1 MMDYIRKYIN
11 TQSINDYEKADIIL
25 NIFFTGINFLLIVI
39 TIALFSSEKQE
50 ITDLSYQLIGIYFVN
65 IIVRLYHIYMLQKDI
80 SNFMLK
86 ELISCIISV
95 DQFYLILSLYVQI
108 AKLLKIKEKINIVFP
123 CFLYALVFFSYDKLI
138 TYSPITFN
146 SYLLSFGS
154 LILLTQY
161 MFSVIYVYY
170 IYDLLKPG
178 IDAIISTI
186 ISGGKN
192 LSTLQKFIIGAP
204 FSCLVLFVLHYL
216 IKVWLLFFKSPLMLL
231 YGNIVVNIFKNGGIY
246 FTFICCEIIVF
257 ALNKQQTQENEKK
270 NDSDEVQIINL

>member
-1 MMDYIRKYIN
+1 MMDYLRKYIDS
-11 TQSINDYEKADIIL
+11 QSINDYEKADIIL
-25 NIFFTGINFLLIVI
+25 NIFFTGVNFLLIVV
-39 TIALFSSEKQE
+39 TVALFSSEKQE
-50 ITDLSYQLIGIYFVN
+50 ITDLSYQLIGIFFVN
-65 IIVRLYHIYMLQKDI
+65 IIIRLYHIYMLQKDI

-95 DQFYLILSLYVQI
+95 DQFYLILSLFVQVS
-108 AKLLKIKEKINIVFP
+108 KMLKIKEKINIVFP
-123 CFLYALVFFSYDKLI
+123 CFLYVLVFFSYDKLI

-231 YGNIVVNIFKNGGIY
+231 YGNIVINIFKNGGIY

>member
-1 MMDYIRKYIN
+1 MASLSKYIN

-39 TIALFSSEKQE
+39 TVALFSSEKQE

-123 CFLYALVFFSYDKLI
+123 CFLYVLVFFSYDKLI

-231 YGNIVVNIFKNGGIY
+231 YGNIVINIFKNGGIY

>member
-1 MMDYIRKYIN
+1 MDYIRKYIN

-39 TIALFSSEKQE
+39 TVALFSSEKQE

-123 CFLYALVFFSYDKLI
+123 CFLYVLVFFSYDKLI

-178 IDAIISTI
+178 IDAIIGTI

>member
-39 TIALFSSEKQE
+39 TVALFSSEKQE

-123 CFLYALVFFSYDKLI
+123 CFLYVLVFFSYDKLI

-231 YGNIVVNIFKNGGIY
+231 YGNIVINIFKNGGIY
-246 FTFICCEIIVF
+246 FAFISCQIIVY
-257 ALNKQQTQENEKK
+257 ALNRQQVQDVEKK
-270 NDSDEVQIINL
+270 NDAEEEVKINN

>member
-39 TIALFSSEKQE
+39 TVALFSSEKQE

-123 CFLYALVFFSYDKLI
+123 CFLYVLVFFSYDKLI
-138 TYSPITFN
+138 NYSPITFN

>member
-1 MMDYIRKYIN
+1 MDYIRKYIN

-39 TIALFSSEKQE
+39 TVALFSSEKQE

-123 CFLYALVFFSYDKLI
+123 CFLYVLVFFSYDKLI

>member
-1 MMDYIRKYIN
+1 MDYIRKYIN

-39 TIALFSSEKQE
+39 TVALFSSEKQE

-123 CFLYALVFFSYDKLI
+123 CFLYVLVFFSYDKLI

-178 IDAIISTI
+178 IDAIIGTI

-231 YGNIVVNIFKNGGIY
+231 YGNIVINIFKNGGIY

>member
-1 MMDYIRKYIN
+1 MMDYLRKYIN

-39 TIALFSSEKQE
+39 TVALFSSEKQE

-123 CFLYALVFFSYDKLI
+123 CFLYVLVFFSYDKLI

>member
-1 MMDYIRKYIN
+1 MMDYLRKYIN

-39 TIALFSSEKQE
+39 TVALFSSEKQE

-123 CFLYALVFFSYDKLI
+123 CFLYVLVFFSYDKLI

-231 YGNIVVNIFKNGGIY
+231 YGNIVINIFKNGGIY

>member
-1 MMDYIRKYIN
+1 MDYLRKYIN
-11 TQSINDYEKADIIL
+11 TQSINDYEKADIFL

-39 TIALFSSEKQE
+39 TVALFSSEKQE

-123 CFLYALVFFSYDKLI
+123 CFLYVLVFFSYDKLI
-138 TYSPITFN
+138 NYSPITFN

-231 YGNIVVNIFKNGGIY
+231 YGNIVINIFKNGGIY

>member
-1 MMDYIRKYIN
+1 MDYLRKYIN
-11 TQSINDYEKADIIL
+11 TQSINDYEKADIFL

-39 TIALFSSEKQE
+39 TVALFSSEKQE

-123 CFLYALVFFSYDKLI
+123 CFLYVLVFFSYDKLI

-231 YGNIVVNIFKNGGIY
+231 YGNIVINIFKNGGIY

>member
-1 MMDYIRKYIN
+1 MMDYLRKYIN

-39 TIALFSSEKQE
+39 TVALFSSEKQE

-123 CFLYALVFFSYDKLI
+123 CFLYVLVFFSYDKLI

-231 YGNIVVNIFKNGGIY
+231 YGNIVINIFKNGGIY

-257 ALNKQQTQENEKK
+257 ALNKQQAQENEKK

>member
-1 MMDYIRKYIN
+1 MDYLRKYIN

-39 TIALFSSEKQE
+39 TVALFSSEKQE

-123 CFLYALVFFSYDKLI
+123 CFLYVLVFFSYDKLI

-231 YGNIVVNIFKNGGIY
+231 YGNIVINIFKNGGIY

>member
-1 MMDYIRKYIN
+1 MDYLRKYIN

-39 TIALFSSEKQE
+39 TVALFSSEKQE

-123 CFLYALVFFSYDKLI
+123 CFLYVLVFFSYDKLI

-178 IDAIISTI
+178 IDAIIGTI

-231 YGNIVVNIFKNGGIY
+231 YGNIVINIFKNGGIY

>member
-1 MMDYIRKYIN
+1 MDYIRKYIN

-39 TIALFSSEKQE
+39 TVALFSSEKQE

-123 CFLYALVFFSYDKLI
+123 CFLYVLVFFSYDKLI

-257 ALNKQQTQENEKK
+257 TLNKQQTKENEKK

>member
-1 MMDYIRKYIN
+1 MDYIRKYIN

-39 TIALFSSEKQE
+39 TVALFSSEKQE

-123 CFLYALVFFSYDKLI
+123 CFLYVLVFFSYDKLI

-231 YGNIVVNIFKNGGIY
+231 YGNIVINIFKNGGIY
-246 FTFICCEIIVF
+246 FTLICCEIIVF

>member
-1 MMDYIRKYIN
+1 MDYLRKYIN

-39 TIALFSSEKQE
+39 TVALFSSEKQE

-123 CFLYALVFFSYDKLI
+123 CFLYVLVFFSYDELI

-231 YGNIVVNIFKNGGIY
+231 YGNIVINIFKNGGIY

>member
-1 MMDYIRKYIN
+1 MMDYLRKYID

-25 NIFFTGINFLLIVI
+25 NIFFTGVNFLLIVV
-39 TIALFSSEKQE
+39 TVALFSSEKQE
-50 ITDLSYQLIGIYFVN
+50 ITDLSYQLIGIFFVN
-65 IIVRLYHIYMLQKDI
+65 IIIRLYHIYMLQKDI

-95 DQFYLILSLYVQI
+95 DQFYLILSLFVQVS
-108 AKLLKIKEKINIVFP
+108 KMLKIKEKINIVFP
-123 CFLYALVFFSYDKLI
+123 CFLYVLVFFSYEKLI

-178 IDAIISTI
+178 IDSIIAII
-186 ISGGKN
+186 ISNSKKLN
-192 LSTLQKFIIGAP
+192 IVQKFIIGAP

-231 YGNIVVNIFKNGGIY
+231 YGNIAVNIFKNGGIY
-246 FTFICCEIIVF
+246 FAFISCQIIVY
-257 ALNKQQTQENEKK
+257 ALNKQQVQEVEKK
-270 NDSDEVQIINL
+270 NDAEEEVKINN

>member
-1 MMDYIRKYIN
+1 MDYLRKYIN

-39 TIALFSSEKQE
+39 TVALFSSEKQE

-95 DQFYLILSLYVQI
+95 DQFYLILYLYVQI

-123 CFLYALVFFSYDKLI
+123 CFLYVLVFFSYDKLI

-231 YGNIVVNIFKNGGIY
+231 YGNIVINIFKNGGIY

>member
-1 MMDYIRKYIN
+1 MDYLRKYIN

-39 TIALFSSEKQE
+39 TVALFSSEKQE

-108 AKLLKIKEKINIVFP
+108 AKLLKIKEKISIVFP
-123 CFLYALVFFSYDKLI
+123 CFLYVLVFFSYDKLI

-231 YGNIVVNIFKNGGIY
+231 YGNIVINIFKNGGIY

>member
-1 MMDYIRKYIN
+1 MDYLRKYIN

-39 TIALFSSEKQE
+39 TVALFSSEKQE

-123 CFLYALVFFSYDKLI
+123 CFLYVLVFFSYDKLI

-231 YGNIVVNIFKNGGIY
+231 YGNIVINIFKNGGIY

-257 ALNKQQTQENEKK
+257 ALNKQQAQENEKK

>member
-1 MMDYIRKYIN
+1 MDYIRKYIN

-39 TIALFSSEKQE
+39 TVALFSSEKQE

-123 CFLYALVFFSYDKLI
+123 CFLYVLVFFSYDKLI

-216 IKVWLLFFKSPLMLL
+216 IKVWLLFFKSPLILL

>member
-39 TIALFSSEKQE
+39 TVALFSSEKQE

-86 ELISCIISV
+86 ELISSIISV

-123 CFLYALVFFSYDKLI
+123 CFLYVLVFFSYDKLI

-231 YGNIVVNIFKNGGIY
+231 YGNIVINIFKNGGIY

>member
-1 MMDYIRKYIN
+1 
-11 TQSINDYEKADIIL
+11 
-25 NIFFTGINFLLIVI
+25 V
-39 TIALFSSEKQE
+39 ALFSSEKQE

-123 CFLYALVFFSYDKLI
+123 CFLYVLVFFSYDKLI

-231 YGNIVVNIFKNGGIY
+231 YGNIVINIFKNGGIY

>member
-1 MMDYIRKYIN
+1 MDYLRKYIN

-39 TIALFSSEKQE
+39 TVALFSSEKQE

-123 CFLYALVFFSYDKLI
+123 CFLYVLVFFSYYKLI

-231 YGNIVVNIFKNGGIY
+231 YGNIVINIFKNGGIY

>member
-39 TIALFSSEKQE
+39 TVALFSSEKQE

-123 CFLYALVFFSYDKLI
+123 CFLYVLVFFSYDKLI

-231 YGNIVVNIFKNGGIY
+231 YGNIVINIFKNGGIY

>member
-1 MMDYIRKYIN
+1 MDYIRKYIN

-39 TIALFSSEKQE
+39 TVALFSSEKQE

-123 CFLYALVFFSYDKLI
+123 CFLYVLVFFSYDKLI

-257 ALNKQQTQENEKK
+257 TLNKQQTQENEKK

>member
-39 TIALFSSEKQE
+39 TVALFSSEKQE

-123 CFLYALVFFSYDKLI
+123 CFLYVLVFFSYDKLI

-216 IKVWLLFFKSPLMLL
+216 IKVWLLFFKSPLILL

>member
-39 TIALFSSEKQE
+39 TVALFSSEKQE

-95 DQFYLILSLYVQI
+95 DQFYLILSLYIQI
-108 AKLLKIKEKINIVFP
+108 AKLLKIKEKTNILFP
-123 CFLYALVFFSYDKLI
+123 CFLYVLVFFSYDKLI

-231 YGNIVVNIFKNGGIY
+231 YGNIVINIFKNGGIY

>member
-1 MMDYIRKYIN
+1 MRCKDFPYLR
-11 TQSINDYEKADIIL
+11 
-25 NIFFTGINFLLIVI
+25 LL
-39 TIALFSSEKQE
+39 
-50 ITDLSYQLIGIYFVN
+50 
-65 IIVRLYHIYMLQKDI
+65 
-80 SNFMLK
+80 
-86 ELISCIISV
+86 

-123 CFLYALVFFSYDKLI
+123 CFLYVLVFFSYDKLI
-138 TYSPITFN
+138 SYSPITFN

-231 YGNIVVNIFKNGGIY
+231 YGNIVINIFKNGGIY

-270 NDSDEVQIINL
+270 NDSDEVQIINVK

>member
-1 MMDYIRKYIN
+1 MDYIRKYIN

-39 TIALFSSEKQE
+39 TVALFSSEKQE

-123 CFLYALVFFSYDKLI
+123 CFLYVLVFFSYDKLI

-231 YGNIVVNIFKNGGIY
+231 YGNIVINIFKNGGIY